1 MYYLRL
7 LVNEIK
13 GARNYEE
20 IRTINEV
27 VYPTYKEACFALG
40 ILGDDSEWSNALRQ
54 AAQWATGTQ
63 LRQLF
68 ITIILF
74 CEVGDKKALFDSNWQ
89 VMIEDIQYRLQQ
101 TFNRS
106 NYNISEEKLRN
117 YLLVALEDLLNKH
130 SSSLEEN
137 NLPQPQ
143 SLNIRN
149 LTDRVFQ
156 EELNY
161 NIEQL
166 QRDRLSMLSKL
177 NTERLAIYKEVQ
189 EAVDNDKGGI
199 FLYMVMVALGKL
211 SYRTQSLMVFVQ
223 KEKLYWPLPH
233 QGLHLFY
240 FMR

>member
-1 MYYLRL
+1 MGSKSIGRIIYIHPCAGELYYLSL
-7 LVNEIK
+7 VVNEIK
-13 GARNYEE
+13 GARNYKDL
-20 IRTINEV
+20 RTINEV
-27 VYPTYKEACFALG
+27 VYTAYKEACFALG

-89 VMIEDIQYRLQQ
+89 FMIEDIQYRLQQ

-106 NYNISEEKLRN
+106 NYNILEEYLKN
-117 YLLVALEDLLNKH
+117 YLLVALEDVLNKH

-137 NLPQPQ
+137 NLLQPQ

-149 LTDRVFQ
+149 LSERLFQ

-161 NIEQL
+161 NIEQ
-166 QRDRLSMLSKL
+166 R
-177 NTERLAIYKEVQ
+177 
-189 EAVDNDKGGI
+189 
-199 FLYMVMVALGKL
+199 
-211 SYRTQSLMVFVQ
+211 
-223 KEKLYWPLPH
+223 
-233 QGLHLFY
+233 
-240 FMR
+240 

>member
-1 MYYLRL
+1 MGGKSICRIIYVHQCAGELYYLRL

-13 GARNYEE
+13 GARNYDEL
-20 IRTINEV
+20 RTINEV
-27 VYPTYKEACFALG
+27 VYPTYKEACFVLG

-89 VMIEDIQYRLQQ
+89 FMVEDIQYRLQQ
-101 TFNRS
+101 TFNRG
-106 NYNISEEKLRN
+106 NYNIPEEYLRN

-143 SLNIRN
+143 TLNIRN
-149 LTDRVFQ
+149 LSDRLFQ

-161 NIEQL
+161 NIKQL
-166 QRDRLSMLSKL
+166 QRDHLSMLSKL
-177 NTERLAIYKEVQ
+177 NIEQLAIYKEVQ
-189 EAVDNDKGGI
+189 EAVDNDRGGMFFI
-199 FLYMVMVALGKL
+199 YGYGGTGK
-211 SYRTQSLMVFVQ
+211 TF
-223 KEKLYWPLPH
+223 
-233 QGLHLFY
+233 
-240 FMR
+240 